1 MSVKKEKLSRGQ
13 KATKTRKE
21 RNPLWGKGGVKK
33 KVSQYHDPNH
43 AHGKLATY
51 AFSHGFHVYEVYDKI
66 IHEFLAKEK
75 ALEKAVPAQ
84 T

>member
-1 MSVKKEKLSRGQ
+1 MSVKKEKLTRGQ
-13 KATKTRKE
+13 KATITRKA
-21 RNPLWGKGGVKK
+21 RNPLWGQGGKKK

-51 AFSHGFHVYEVYDKI
+51 AFKHKIHVYEVYDKI

-75 ALEKAVPAQ
+75 TRESQ